1 MTIDRAPWVR
11 YLTPLTGSRAHYGDA
26 IATVAR
32 GLYGSDPMP
41 WQQHVAQLNTELL
54 SDASWAY
61 QLGVITVP
69 RQAGKTF
76 LRFPIAAHRCL
87 AKPLS
92 RCWYTAQTR
101 QHARDTLVEEYGAR
115 WRRSPFSRLAKLRES
130 QGSEG
135 LYFTSSTS
143 SSYRVF
149 SPDEGGL
156 DGKANELVDV
166 DEAWKHNAITG
177 AALDNSILPT
187 FNTTG
192 GQLVVVSTAGT
203 AASAYLNDKVK
214 AARAAHE
221 AGLDHGTFIVELG
234 LPLAL
239 AGDVRALLDHGPAGP
254 KFDRAVQLLAEHNPA
269 HGYTLRLDALA
280 NGVRAMMADP
290 LQGVDGALR
299 AYGNIPSVTAEV
311 LIPAAIVTRTKVE
324 PFPAVPARAAL
335 GVGVGLDGVDTA
347 LVAAWR
353 DQAGRPHLAT
363 LAHVDGTLDGVA
375 ELREHATG
383 RRWAARAC
391 AGEGP
396 VLEVVD
402 AAERAELRAGDRGR
416 PFRVDRLAA
425 KDYATACRQLLA
437 LFLAAVV
444 AHDNDP
450 AMVAALESV
459 AKRTTLEGAWAWGRG
474 ASAASIA
481 TLEAATAALWAFD
494 HAPELGMPGVHS

>member
-1 MTIDRAPWVR
+1 MSIERAPWVR
-11 YLTPLTGSRAHYGDA
+11 HLTPTTGSRSHYADA
-26 IATVAR
+26 VATVAR

-41 WQQHVAQLNTELL
+41 WQRHVAQLNTELL
-54 SDASWAY
+54 PDASWAY
-61 QLGVITVP
+61 QLGVVTVP

-76 LRFPIAAHRCL
+76 LRFPVAAHRCL
-87 AKPLS
+87 AKPLA

-115 WRRSPFSRLAKLRES
+115 WRRSPFSSLAKLRES

-166 DEAWKHNAITG
+166 DEAWKHSAVVG

-203 AASAYLNDKVK
+203 AASAYLNAKVA
-214 AARAAHE
+214 AARAALA
-221 AGLDHGTFIVELG
+221 AGLDHGTFLVELG
-234 LPLAL
+234 LPLRL
-239 AGDVRALLDHGPAGP
+239 AGDVRELLSHGPSGDR
-254 KFDRAVQLLAEHNPA
+254 FDRAVQLLAEHNPA
-269 HGYTLRLDALA
+269 YGYTLRLDALA

-290 LQGVDGALR
+290 LEGVDGALR
-299 AYGNIPSVTAEV
+299 AYGNIPSQTAEV
-311 LIPAAIVTRTKVE
+311 LVPAAVIERTTVAD
-324 PFPAVPARAAL
+324 FPPVPARAAL
-335 GVGVGLDGVDTA
+335 GVGVGLDGADTA

-353 DQAGRPHLAT
+353 DQAGRPHLRT
-363 LAHVDGTLDGVA
+363 LAHVDGTLDGVG

-383 RRWAARAC
+383 RSWAAKAC

-402 AAERAELRAGDRGR
+402 AAERAERRAGDRGR
-416 PFRVDRLAA
+416 PFRITRLAA
-425 KDYATACRQLLA
+425 KDYGTACRQTLA
-437 LFLAAVV
+437 LFLALVV
-444 AHDNDP
+444 AHDGHP
-450 AMVAALESV
+450 ALVASLESV
-459 AKRTTLEGAWAWGRG
+459 AKRPSADGGWSWGRG

-494 HAPELGMPGVHS
+494 HAPELGLPGVSS